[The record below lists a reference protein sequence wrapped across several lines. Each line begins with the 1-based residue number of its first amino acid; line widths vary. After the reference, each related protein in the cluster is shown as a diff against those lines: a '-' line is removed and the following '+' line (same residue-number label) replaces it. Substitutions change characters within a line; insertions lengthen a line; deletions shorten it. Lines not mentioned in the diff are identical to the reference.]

1 MNEKALVRK
10 KTTLKKKR
18 VSSGR
23 SLWLELEPWGIS
35 VGHEEPRPSL
45 LFKVVG
51 SEQVIPIFISS
62 SEAAVVLSRNQA
74 QQSSPHGA
82 SLLMF
87 EHLGYKA
94 NECRFVDLQGHH
106 VYVEVNLTGTKRGKK
121 PQVVRARAD
130 QALSFCLES
139 GAKFLCQESLLR
151 KMRDLKL
158 DMDALTQGFMG
169 HQDDEKKRPLYLN

>member
-1 MNEKALVRK
+1 MR
-10 KTTLKKKR
+10 R
-18 VSSGR
+18 
-23 SLWLELEPWGIS
+23 LWLELEPWGIS

-74 QQSSPHGA
+74 QQSSPHGG
-82 SLLMF
+82 SLLILS
-87 EHLGYKA
+87 HLGYKA
-94 NECRFVDLQGHH
+94 DECRFVDIQGHH
-106 VYVEVNLTGTKRGKK
+106 VYVEVKLTPTKKGKK
-121 PQVVRARAD
+121 PQVVRVRAD

-151 KMRDLKL
+151 KMRDLKV
-158 DMDALTQGFMG
+158 DMDALNQGFMA
-169 HQDDEKKRPLYLN
+169 HLEDVKKRPLYLN

>member
-1 MNEKALVRK
+1 MRAKTVTK
-10 KTTLKKKR
+10 KTTLKKI
-18 VSSGR
+18 VPAN

-35 VGHEEPRPSL
+35 VGQDEPRPSL

-62 SEAAVVLSRNQA
+62 SEAAVILSRNQA

-82 SLLMF
+82 SLLILDHMG
-87 EHLGYKA
+87 LKA
-94 NECRFVDLQGHH
+94 SECRFVDLQGHH
-106 VYVEVNLTGTKRGKK
+106 VYVEVTLLPTKKGKK
-121 PQVVRARAD
+121 KQVVRARVD

-151 KMRDLKL
+151 KMRDLKV
-158 DMDALTQGFMG
+158 DMDAITQGFMG
-169 HQDDEKKRPLYLN
+169 QVDDEKKRPLYLN